1 MIGLIRI
8 PYSLLPSIYML
19 PYRSSAITPRR
30 SMRIN
35 YDWRLARLIDD
46 DDLVIDEIYW
56 TSNVTVQTLVRRLI
70 ALQKGRMSP
79 EARILYERF
88 GDVEINP
95 EGHLEDYDWPKYN
108 NDEKI
113 LFDEAVIAIA
123 RLKVAESS
131 EDMDKRLDMLVSSA
145 NEIRS
150 NWTTSESRCIEWAG
164 LFLTEINLDT
174 RRKEIIE
181 SIIESESITSV
192 ADKLGTIK
200 PLFEPSEI
208 EWNALKRHCESV
220 SILTKRLKE
229 QEDSIRIMAL
239 EYMPSLSALIGPLGA
254 SKLLVL
260 AGSRGRLARMPSGSL
275 QVLGAHAAMAAHRN
289 GASPPKH
296 GSVLFSLPQVGK
308 SPKWV
313 RGKIARFI
321 AGKASIAVRVDH
333 FGGERWNDVEISKI
347 NEDIKNIINKFPKPP
362 KRK

>member
-1 MIGLIRI
+1 
-8 PYSLLPSIYML
+8 
-19 PYRSSAITPRR
+19 
-30 SMRIN
+30 MRIN

-56 TSNVTVQTLVRRLI
+56 TSNVTVQSLVRRLI

-79 EARILYERF
+79 EARILYDRF
-88 GDVEINP
+88 EDVEVNS
-95 EGHLEDYDWPKYN
+95 EGHLENNDWPKYN
-108 NDEKI
+108 NDEQT
-113 LFDEAVIAIA
+113 LFDEAVIVIA

-150 NWTTSESRCIEWAG
+150 NWTTSESRCIEWVG
-164 LFLTEINLDT
+164 LFLTEINLDI

-181 SIIESESITSV
+181 AIVRSESITS
-192 ADKLGTIK
+192 AANLLGTSK

-208 EWNALKRHCESV
+208 EWSALKSHCESV
-220 SILTKRLKE
+220 SSLTKRLKE
-229 QEDSIRIMAL
+229 QEDTIRIMAL

-321 AGKASIAVRVDH
+321 AGKASIAVRIDH
-333 FGGERWNDVEISKI
+333 FGGEKWNETEISKI
-347 NEDIKNIINKFPKPP
+347 NEDIKNIKNKFPKPP